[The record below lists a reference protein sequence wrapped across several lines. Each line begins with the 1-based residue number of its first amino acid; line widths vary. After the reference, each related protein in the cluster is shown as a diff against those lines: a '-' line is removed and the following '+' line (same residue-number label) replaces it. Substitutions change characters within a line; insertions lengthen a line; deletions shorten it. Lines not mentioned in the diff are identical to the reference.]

1 MHVYVSLY
9 KDTHLRTF
17 VRMWQEKEGEERHTN
32 INRVRQKGK
41 MDEEK
46 ERKRERDVR
55 DDDEGK
61 RNRGTREEV
70 EI

>member
-17 VRMWQEKEGEERHTN
+17 ARMWQEKEGEERHTN